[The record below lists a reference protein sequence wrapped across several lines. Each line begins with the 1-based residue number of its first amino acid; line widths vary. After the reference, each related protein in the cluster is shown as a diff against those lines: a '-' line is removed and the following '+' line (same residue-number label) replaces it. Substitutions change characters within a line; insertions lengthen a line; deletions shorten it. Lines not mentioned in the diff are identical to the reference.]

1 MFVMLYCGKDSD
13 SLTDLIY
20 LKYMKM
26 TPSSK
31 TLKPESLPPTSQVKD
46 TNGKYPGPTRLGLEV
61 IRCLFGASYDR

>member
-31 TLKPESLPPTSQVKD
+31 TLKPESFPPTSQVKD

-61 IRCLFGASYDR
+61 IRYLFGASYDG